1 MITTFTIGDEELD
14 IDGVDGAYWHL
25 DLLEGIEDHPS
36 EDVMLLKE
44 ALRTSSA
51 GRRRRSDACNNDE
64 RPSVEPLELG
74 RQWLASHGYQ
84 QR

>member
-14 IDGVDGAYWHL
+14 IDGVDGARWHL

-44 ALRTSSA
+44 ALRDFIREHEEA
-51 GRRRRSDACNNDE
+51 
-64 RPSVEPLELG
+64 V
-74 RQWLASHGYQ
+74 
-84 QR
+84 